1 MTLRKQLF
9 LAICL
14 FLLVAFS
21 GSFFA
26 SLESSREQ
34 TLGQLRAHAQDAAT
48 ALGLSL
54 TAQVD
59 DPAMIELMVSSI
71 FDSGYFSSIRVIRLK
86 DRQTLVERS
95 IPTKIDGV
103 PDWFVNLVN
112 LRPEGGDAL
121 VMRGWEQLA
130 RVEVL
135 SNPQFALAKLWDST
149 LGSLIWLLLC
159 GLFSAVVGGWMLRRQ
174 FRPLDS
180 MVRQAEA
187 ISRRE
192 FLSLPKLPRTPELKR
207 VVLAMNQM
215 VEKLKTL
222 FSEEAA
228 RSERLRAES
237 CLDSLTGLANRR
249 LLDEQLADH
258 LRECEQSR
266 DGHLLMLRINDL
278 NGLNQRLGG
287 QRTDALISAVGELLK
302 RLTQLPERRT
312 WLAARNRGGEFSLLT
327 PGLDAENAARLAAD
341 VSVSLE
347 NLRLTGASDCMPVAH
362 LGVVAYRPG
371 EPIGTVLLRLD
382 QALTESRQ
390 HPERPWVHLSHR
402 DTAPNHTQHDWR
414 TWIDDALTEGKM
426 QLYLQ
431 PVVQCA
437 DPGQVLHHKV
447 LARLLDPQGEAIAAG
462 HFLPWIERLGWSAR
476 FDLAMLEATLDD
488 LVANRRPLALS
499 LSGSTL
505 RDPVQWRTI
514 LDLLDSLPELAPL
527 LTLEIDESQLPAPDE
542 LQRLSHSLL
551 ECGYRMGLQHFG
563 GRFSQIG
570 NLTQLGLAY
579 LKIDGAYIR
588 NIDEQTDKRLFIDAI
603 FRATHSI
610 DLPLIAEMVETSGEL
625 VAITELGVFGAM
637 GRLIGP
643 PEPIF
648 PGSQCHFEH

>member
-34 TLGQLRAHAQDAAT
+34 TLSQLHAHAQDAAT

-59 DPAMIELMVSSI
+59 DPAMMELMVSSI

-86 DRQTLVERS
+86 DQQTLVERS
-95 IPTKIDGV
+95 APTKIDGV
-103 PDWFVNLVN
+103 PDWFVNLVD

-121 VMRGWEQLA
+121 IMRGWEQLA

-135 SNPQFALAKLWDST
+135 SNPQFALTKLWDST

-159 GLFSAVVGGWMLRRQ
+159 GLFSAVIGGWMLRRQ

-187 ISRRE
+187 ISKRE
-192 FLSLPKLPRTPELKR
+192 FLSLSKLPRTPELKR

-215 VEKLKTL
+215 VEKLKAL
-222 FSEEAA
+222 FVEEAA
-228 RSERLRAES
+228 RSEKLRAES
-237 CLDSLTGLANRR
+237 YLDSLTGLANRR

-258 LRECEQSR
+258 LRVCEQSR

-287 QRTDALISAVGELLK
+287 QRTDALISAVGEFLK

-327 PGLDAENAARLAAD
+327 PGLDAESAARLAAD

-362 LGVVAYRPG
+362 LGVVAYHPG
-371 EPIGTVLLRLD
+371 EPISTVLLRLD
-382 QALTESRQ
+382 QAVTESRQ
-390 HPERPWVHLSHR
+390 HPERPWVYLSHR
-402 DTAPNHTQHDWR
+402 DTAPNHSQHDWR

-426 QLYLQ
+426 QLYFQ

-437 DPGQVLHHKV
+437 DTHLVLHHKV

-476 FDLAMLEATLDD
+476 FDLAMLEATLDH
-488 LVANRRPLALS
+488 LVVNRRPLALS

-505 RDPVQWRTI
+505 RDPLQWRTI

-527 LTLEIDESQLPAPDE
+527 LTLEIDERQLPSPE
-542 LQRLSHSLL
+542 VLQNLCSTLL
-551 ECGYRMGLQHFG
+551 KTGYRIGLQHFG

-588 NIDEQTDKRLFIDAI
+588 NIDEQPDKRLFIDAI

-610 DLPLIAEMVETSGEL
+610 DLPLIAEMVETPGEL
-625 VAITELGVFGAM
+625 EIIRELGVFGAM
-637 GRLIGP
+637 GRLIGA
-643 PEPIF
+643 PEPM
-648 PGSQCHFEH
+648 

>member
-34 TLGQLRAHAQDAAT
+34 TLSQLRAHAQDAAT

-59 DPAMIELMVSSI
+59 DPAMMELMVSSI

-86 DRQTLVERS
+86 DQQTLVERS
-95 IPTKIDGV
+95 APTKIDGV
-103 PDWFVNLVN
+103 PDWFVNLVD
-112 LRPEGGDAL
+112 LRPQGGDAL
-121 VMRGWEQLA
+121 IMRGWEQLA

-159 GLFSAVVGGWMLRRQ
+159 GLFSAVIGGWMLRRQ

-187 ISRRE
+187 ISKRE

-215 VEKLKTL
+215 VEKLKAL
-222 FSEEAA
+222 FVEEAA
-228 RSERLRAES
+228 RSEKLRAES
-237 CLDSLTGLANRR
+237 YLDSLTGLANRR

-258 LRECEQSR
+258 LRVCEQSR

-287 QRTDALISAVGELLK
+287 QRTDALISAVGEFLK

-327 PGLDAENAARLAAD
+327 PGLDAESAARLAAD

-362 LGVVAYRPG
+362 LGVVAYHPG
-371 EPIGTVLLRLD
+371 EPISTVLLRLD
-382 QALTESRQ
+382 QAVTESRQ
-390 HPERPWVHLSHR
+390 HPERPWVYLSHR
-402 DTAPNHTQHDWR
+402 DTAPNHSQHDWR
-414 TWIDDALTEGKM
+414 TWIDNALTEGKM
-426 QLYLQ
+426 QLYFQ

-437 DPGQVLHHKV
+437 DTRQVLHHKV

-476 FDLAMLEATLDD
+476 FDLAMLEATLDH
-488 LVANRRPLALS
+488 LVVNRRPLALS

-505 RDPVQWRTI
+505 RDPLQWRTI

-527 LTLEIDESQLPAPDE
+527 LILEIDERQLPSPE
-542 LQRLSHSLL
+542 VLQNLCSTLL
-551 ECGYRMGLQHFG
+551 KTGYRVGLQHFG

-588 NIDEQTDKRLFIDAI
+588 DIDEQPDKRLFIDAI

-610 DLPLIAEMVETSGEL
+610 DLPLIAEIVETPGEL
-625 VAITELGVFGAM
+625 EIIRELGVFGAM
-637 GRLIGP
+637 GRLIGA
-643 PEPIF
+643 PEPT
-648 PGSQCHFEH
+648 

>member
-34 TLGQLRAHAQDAAT
+34 TLSQLRAHAQDAAT

-59 DPAMIELMVSSI
+59 DPAIMELMVSSI

-86 DRQTLVERS
+86 DQQTLVERTA
-95 IPTKIDGV
+95 PTKVDGV
-103 PDWFVNLVN
+103 PDWFVNLVD

-121 VMRGWEQLA
+121 IMRGWEQLA

-159 GLFSAVVGGWMLRRQ
+159 GLFSAVIGGWMLRRQ

-187 ISRRE
+187 ISKRE

-222 FSEEAA
+222 FVEEAA
-228 RSERLRAES
+228 RSEKLRAES
-237 CLDSLTGLANRR
+237 YLDSLTGLANRR
-249 LLDEQLADH
+249 LLDEQLTDH
-258 LRECEQSR
+258 LRVCEQSR

-287 QRTDALISAVGELLK
+287 QRTDALITAVGELLK
-302 RLTQLPERRT
+302 RLTQLPQRHT

-327 PGLDAENAARLAAD
+327 PGLDAESAARLAAD

-347 NLRLTGASDCMPVAH
+347 NLHLTGASDCMPVAH
-362 LGVVAYRPG
+362 LGVVAYHPG
-371 EPIGTVLLRLD
+371 EPISTVLLRLD

-402 DTAPNHTQHDWR
+402 DTAPNHSQHDWR
-414 TWIDDALTEGKM
+414 TWIDDALTHGKM
-426 QLYLQ
+426 QLYFQ

-437 DPGQVLHHKV
+437 DTRQVLHHKV
-447 LARLLDPQGEAIAAG
+447 LARLLDPQGEAITAG

-488 LVANRRPLALS
+488 LVVNRRPLALS

-505 RDPVQWRTI
+505 RDQVQWRTI

-527 LTLEIDESQLPAPDE
+527 LTLEIDERQLPSPE
-542 LQRLSHSLL
+542 VLQNLCSTLL
-551 ECGYRMGLQHFG
+551 KTGYRVGLQHFG

-588 NIDEQTDKRLFIDAI
+588 NIDEQPDKPLFIDAI
-603 FRATHSI
+603 FRATHNI
-610 DLPLIAEMVETSGEL
+610 DLPLIAEMVETPGEL
-625 VAITELGVFGAM
+625 EIIRELGVFGAM

-643 PEPIF
+643 PKPT
-648 PGSQCHFEH
+648 

>member
-1 MTLRKQLF
+1 MSLRKQLF

-21 GSFFA
+21 GSFFV

-34 TLGQLRAHAQDAAT
+34 MLGQLRSHAQDAAT

-54 TAQVD
+54 TAQID

-71 FDSGYFSSIRVIRLK
+71 FDSGYFRSIRVVTIVDEK
-86 DRQTLVERS
+86 VLVER
-95 IPTKIDGV
+95 IAPAQIEGV
-103 PDWFVNLVN
+103 PAWFVSLVN

-121 VMRGWEQLA
+121 ITRGWEQVA

-149 LGSLIWLLLC
+149 LGSLIWLLIC
-159 GLFSAVVGGWMLRRQ
+159 GLLSAVFGGWLLRRQ
-174 FRPLDS
+174 LRPLDK
-180 MVRQAEA
+180 MVKQAEA
-187 ISRRE
+187 ISKRE
-192 FLSLPKLPRTPELKR
+192 FLSLPKLPRTPELRR

-222 FSEEAA
+222 FSEEAT
-228 RSERLRAES
+228 RSEKLRAES
-237 CLDSLTGLANRR
+237 YLDSLTGLANRR
-249 LLDEQLADH
+249 LLDEQLDDH
-258 LRECEQSR
+258 LLVSEQSS

-278 NGLNQRLGG
+278 IGLNQRLGG
-287 QRTDALISAVGELLK
+287 QRTDELISAVGELLK
-302 RLTQLPERRT
+302 RLTQIPERRT

-327 PGLDAENAARLAAD
+327 PGLDSTGAARLASEISAT
-341 VSVSLE
+341 LE

-371 EPIGTVLLRLD
+371 EPASDVLLRLD
-382 QALTESRQ
+382 QALAQAQQ
-390 HPERPWVHLSHR
+390 HPERPWVHLARS
-402 DTAPNHTQHDWR
+402 DTATNHTQHDWR
-414 TWIDDALTEGKM
+414 TWIDDALTEGKLK
-426 QLYLQ
+426 LYFQ

-437 DPGQVLHHKV
+437 DTSQVLHHKV

-476 FDLAMLEATLDD
+476 FDLAMLEATLDY
-488 LVANRRPLALS
+488 LIVNRWPLALS
-499 LSGSTL
+499 LSGSSL
-505 RDPVQWRTI
+505 RDPAQLRQI
-514 LDLLDSLPELAPL
+514 IDMLESLPDLAHL
-527 LTLEIDESQLPAPDE
+527 LILEIDERQLPPPDE

-551 ECGYRMGLQHFG
+551 ATGYRIGLQHFG
-563 GRFSQIG
+563 GSFSQIG

-588 NIDEQTDKRLFIDAI
+588 HIDEQSDKRLFIEAI
-603 FRATHSI
+603 YRATNSI
-610 DLPLIAEMVETSGEL
+610 DLPLIAEMVETKGEL
-625 VAITELGVFGAM
+625 EVIRELGLYGVM

-643 PEPIF
+643 PEPM
-648 PGSQCHFEH
+648 

>member
-21 GSFFA
+21 GSFFV

-34 TLGQLRAHAQDAAT
+34 TLSQLRAHAQDAAT

-54 TAQVD
+54 TTQID
-59 DPAMIELMVSSI
+59 DPAMVELMVSSI
-71 FDSGYFSSIRVIRLK
+71 FDSGYFSTIRIVDIK
-86 DRQTLVERS
+86 DDQTMLERS
-95 IPTKIDGV
+95 TSTKIDGV
-103 PDWFVNLVN
+103 PRWFVRLVH

-121 VMRGWEQLA
+121 IMRGWEQVA

-159 GLFSAVVGGWMLRRQ
+159 GLLSAVFGAWLLRRQ
-174 FRPLDS
+174 LRPLDN

-187 ISRRE
+187 ISKRE

-215 VEKLKTL
+215 VEKLKAL
-222 FSEEAA
+222 FAEEAA
-228 RSERLRAES
+228 RSEKLQAEAY
-237 CLDSLTGLANRR
+237 LDNLTGLANRR
-249 LLDEQLADH
+249 LLDEQLGDH
-258 LRECEQSR
+258 LRVGEQSR
-266 DGHLLMLRINDL
+266 DGHLLMLQINNL
-278 NGLNQRLGG
+278 AGLNQRLGG
-287 QRTDALISAVGELLK
+287 QRTDALIGTVAELLT

-327 PGLDAENAARLAAD
+327 PGLNNEEAARLAAE
-341 VSVSLE
+341 VSATLE
-347 NLRLTGASDCMPVAH
+347 NLRLTGSSDCTPVAH
-362 LGVVAYRPG
+362 LGIVTYRPG
-371 EPIGTVLLRLD
+371 EPASDVWLRLD
-382 QALTESRQ
+382 QALTEARQ
-390 HPERPWVHLSHR
+390 HPERPWIHLSHH
-402 DTAPNHTQHDWR
+402 DTTINHTQHDWR
-414 TWIDDALTEGKM
+414 TWIDEALNEGKLK
-426 QLYLQ
+426 LYFQ

-437 DPGQVLHHKV
+437 DTSQVLHHKV

-462 HFLPWIERLGWSAR
+462 HFLPWIERFGWSAR
-476 FDLAMLEATLDD
+476 FDMAMLEATLDY
-488 LVANRRPLALS
+488 LVVNRWPLALS

-505 RDPVQWRTI
+505 SDQTQLREI
-514 LDLLDSLPELAPL
+514 LDLLNSLPELAPL
-527 LTLEIDESQLPAPDE
+527 LTLEIDERQLPSPEE
-542 LQRLSHSLL
+542 LHRLNISLL
-551 ECGYRMGLQHFG
+551 NTGYRIGLQHFG

-588 NIDEQTDKRLFIDAI
+588 SIDEQPDKRLFIDAI
-603 FRATHSI
+603 FRATNSI
-610 DLPLIAEMVETSGEL
+610 DLPLIAEMVETRGEL
-625 VAITELGVFGAM
+625 AVIKELGVFGAM

-643 PEPIF
+643 PEPM
-648 PGSQCHFEH
+648 